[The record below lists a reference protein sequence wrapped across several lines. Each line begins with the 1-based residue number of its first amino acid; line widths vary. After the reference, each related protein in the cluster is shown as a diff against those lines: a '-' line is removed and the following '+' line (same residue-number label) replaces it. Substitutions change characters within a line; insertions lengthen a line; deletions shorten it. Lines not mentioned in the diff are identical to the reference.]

1 MAWTNRGHNTT
12 AARLRILERDG
23 YRCVHCGDAQGPF
36 EVDHIDNT
44 RGPNYNTDA
53 NKQTLCVTCHEKK
66 TRAEARRGHQRY
78 YARRRLPQKPHPGL
92 IG

>member
-1 MAWTNRGHNTT
+1 MAWSNSGHNT
-12 AARLRILERDG
+12 AAERRRILERDG
-23 YRCVHCGDAQGPF
+23 YRCVYCGDTHGPF

-53 NKQTLCVTCHEKK
+53 NKQTLCVDCHWRK
-66 TRAEARRGHQRY
+66 TKAEEQRGRRTRRARGKY
-78 YARRRLPQKPHPGL
+78 PKEPHPGL